1 MSESVENNN
10 SVSNP
15 LEKQLRV
22 ELSLPNQF
30 KIDMVDASSIRE
42 LERWSII
49 MSVLTN
55 FAVGF
60 LVAAITNSEKERATL
75 LYVIA
80 VFIVFF
86 LYSLRMVIKYHKR
99 INTDKQTIPF
109 VPAPNNGNAANAND
123 KR

>member
-60 LVAAITNSEKERATL
+60 LVAAITNTEKGRTTI

-80 VFIVFF
+80 GIFIVLF
-86 LYSLRMVIKYHKR
+86 LYALRMVIKYHKQ

-109 VPAPNNGNAANAND
+109 VPATNIGNAAND

>member
-15 LEKQLRV
+15 LEKQLHV

-30 KIDMVDASSIRE
+30 KIEMVDASSIKE

-60 LVAAITNSEKERATL
+60 LVAAITNTVKERTL
-75 LYVIA
+75 ILYIIA
-80 VFIVFF
+80 GVFIAFF
-86 LYSLRMVIKYHKR
+86 LYALRMVIKYHKR
-99 INTDKQTIPF
+99 ISTDKQTIPF
-109 VPAPNNGNAANAND
+109 VPATSKGNAVNID
-123 KR
+123 K